1 MDLND
6 LFHRQGV
13 ERLRAGAA
21 LCDAARAAHL
31 GLANLYRDRI
41 LFRRRTMLAA
51 AGLAPAPAPQRV

>member
-1 MDLND
+1 MDLNT

-21 LCDAARAAHL
+21 ACSAAREAHL

-41 LFRRRTMLAA
+41 DLRRRAAFSA
-51 AGLAPAPAPQRV
+51 AGTDF